1 MAPINVTRRSALKA
15 GTVVAGT
22 VVAGAAVACAPG
34 EAPDSGLAVGDVA
47 AGNAPD
53 TVLDLTK
60 APYNA
65 DPTGVEDIGPI
76 VDQALDRTQ
85 GTSWLYLPT
94 GTYNWATSVSS
105 GYPTYLRGDGVG
117 RTVISHDPRSLMLH
131 VVGVIDTSYSLS
143 SDIGAGDD
151 RLDVSD
157 ATGISAGDVL
167 NVRSLKIWPGSE
179 SGTGSGK
186 EARYGELV
194 EVAYVS
200 GNTLFLTELMA
211 YHYAVS
217 DTVSINQ
224 IRMVDGVALRDF
236 TVANP
241 RPNTGTVDI
250 INLRHCRNVSVEN
263 LRFKYQDGPA
273 ISGVT
278 VWGLHSDNVSFFNG
292 SDQSQLGRLAYGFS
306 MSDASRDWTIN
317 APKMF
322 GGRHTFTTTSYG
334 ASGTCFG
341 IPRGA
346 VVVGGIAR
354 GCYEAAFDT
363 HEEGDDITFVGCK
376 VLSAR
381 AFPFQIRAPR
391 TKLVGCSSSGM
402 QVGPIVRKSATNFE
416 IQDYTA
422 YDVRTGSAGIP
433 AGVQLEN
440 DAPSGLI
447 DGVEVIGS
455 DAAAILISDRAAMQV
470 IRNVTAR
477 DVNRASGNGA
487 VEFLGTSNG
496 HILQNI
502 VSVGSAPA
510 IYGPAT
516 VTDVIADNV
525 HVSGGREKYAGG
537 IQIIDD
543 TVIQSN
549 TQTGTTYTLAI
560 GDASKSVEMN
570 NAAANTL
577 TVPPNSS
584 VPFPVGTVIEVCQLG
599 AGQTTIAA
607 DSGVSIKSPGSKLK
621 LTEQFSSGSLRKR
634 GTDEWVLTGDI
645 TT

>member
-1 MAPINVTRRSALKA
+1 
-15 GTVVAGT
+15 
-22 VVAGAAVACAPG
+22 
-34 EAPDSGLAVGDVA
+34 
-47 AGNAPD
+47 
-53 TVLDLTK
+53 
-60 APYNA
+60 
-65 DPTGVEDIGPI
+65 
-76 VDQALDRTQ
+76 
-85 GTSWLYLPT
+85 
-94 GTYNWATSVSS
+94 
-105 GYPTYLRGDGVG
+105 
-117 RTVISHDPRSLMLH
+117 MLH

-143 SDIGAGDD
+143 SDIAAGANSI
-151 RLDVSD
+151 DVSD

-200 GNTLFLTELMA
+200 GNTLFPTELMA
-211 YHYAVS
+211 YDYAVS

-236 TVANP
+236 TVINP

-250 INLRHCRNVSVEN
+250 ISLRHCRNVSVEN
-263 LRFKYQDGPA
+263 LRFKYQDGAA
-273 ISGVT
+273 ISGLM
-278 VWGLHSDNVSFFNG
+278 VWGLHSDNVTFVNG
-292 SDQSQLGRLAYGFS
+292 SDQSQLGRLAYGFN

-317 APKMF
+317 APQMF
-322 GGRHTFTTTSYG
+322 GGRHAFTTTSYG
-334 ASGTCFG
+334 ASGTSYG

-346 VVVGGIAR
+346 VIVGGIA
-354 GCYEAAFDT
+354 GACYEAPFDT
-363 HEEGDDITFVGCK
+363 HQEGDDITFVGCK

-416 IQDYTA
+416 IHDYTA
-422 YDVRTGSAGIP
+422 FDVRTGGAGIP
-433 AGVQLEN
+433 AGVQLDN

-487 VEFLGTSNG
+487 VEFLGTSSG

-525 HVSGGREKYAGG
+525 HVSGGGEKYAGG
-537 IQIIDD
+537 IKIIDD
-543 TVIQSN
+543 TVMESN
-549 TQTGTTYTLAI
+549 TQTGTTYALAI

-584 VPFPVGTVIEVCQLG
+584 VAFPVGTVIEVCQLG

-607 DSGVSIKSPGSKLK
+607 GSGVSIKSPGGKLK